1 MSFQDKIQDVQDQF
15 QSIDWDS
22 IRIDNVGSW
31 PFIVKVMAW
40 VGVLVVIVVGGFYAV
55 IADLQEQERRVVA
68 EEVRL
73 KQDFKKK
80 AIDASNLEAYR
91 LQMEEMSESFE
102 AMISQ
107 LPSETEVPGLL
118 EDITAKGVASGLEF
132 DSIELKDE
140 QKKEFYIQLPIA
152 IKAMGT
158 YHDMGSF
165 VGGVASLPRIVTL
178 TDFVIKVD
186 SKAQRDN
193 SKLKFEVLAH
203 TYRYN
208 DTSKNSKKKR
218 K

>member
-1 MSFQDKIQDVQDQF
+1 MSVQEKIQDIQDQL
-15 QSIDWDS
+15 QSIDWS
-22 IRIDNVGSW
+22 NIRPDNVGSW
-31 PFIVKVMAW
+31 PLVVKVMAW
-40 VGVLVVIVVGGFYAV
+40 VGLLLAIIAGGYYVI
-55 IADLQEQERRVVA
+55 IAGLQEQEAQIVA

-73 KQDFKKK
+73 KADFKRK
-80 AIDASNLEAYR
+80 AIDAANLEAYR
-91 LQMEEMSESFE
+91 QQMEEMSESFE

-132 DSIELKDE
+132 DSIALQKE
-140 QKKEFYIQLPIA
+140 QKKDYYIQLPIS
-152 IKAMGT
+152 IKAQGT

-178 TDFVIKVD
+178 SNFSIKV
-186 SKAQRDN
+186 SGGSAQRDN
-193 SKLKFEVLAH
+193 SKLLFEVLAH

-208 DTSKNSKKKR
+208 DSASKNKR